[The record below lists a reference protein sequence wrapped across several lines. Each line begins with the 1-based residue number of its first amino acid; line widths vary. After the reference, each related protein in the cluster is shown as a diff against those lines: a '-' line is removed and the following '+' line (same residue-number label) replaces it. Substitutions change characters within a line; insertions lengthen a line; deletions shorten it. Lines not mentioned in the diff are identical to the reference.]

1 MSHDGGFAP
10 IAVVVQQLLLCV
22 DVSGGHQDQ
31 MRGSIDGVKLC
42 LAVAGFTVVDQSSK
56 TARFL
61 CSVHTVG
68 GQRIKIKLSR
78 QASTLEVIAPKD
90 ILFSP
95 ITTANI
101 MTPGGHFPLKR
112 LLITTPPWLGLNLK
126 NNIHLYFHT
135 QNNYCQNS
143 LTIVCWQPEETLT
156 GSIGSWRVTWCC
168 KGPTNTKS
176 FCKIPLHVF
185 SPQEKC
191 LVVQLPVIVNW
202 KITNWTKAKTMF
214 GLTSRF
220 YIGTG
225 SSTCNSRS
233 EDPER
238 TGPLSV

>member
-126 NNIHLYFHT
+126 KTTFICIFIPKIIIVKILWQLFVDSLKRHWQGVLGVGELHDAAKVPQTQSHFVKYLCTFFH
-135 QNNYCQNS
+135 
-143 LTIVCWQPEETLT
+143 P
-156 GSIGSWRVTWCC
+156 
-168 KGPTNTKS
+168 KKS
-176 FCKIPLHVF
+176 VWLCSYL
-185 SPQEKC
+185 
-191 LVVQLPVIVNW
+191 
-202 KITNWTKAKTMF
+202 
-214 GLTSRF
+214 
-220 YIGTG
+220 
-225 SSTCNSRS
+225 
-233 EDPER
+233 
-238 TGPLSV
+238 

>member
-135 QNNYCQNS
+135 QTNYCQNS
-143 LTIVCWQPEETLT
+143 LTIVC
-156 GSIGSWRVTWCC
+156 
-168 KGPTNTKS
+168 
-176 FCKIPLHVF
+176 
-185 SPQEKC
+185 
-191 LVVQLPVIVNW
+191 
-202 KITNWTKAKTMF
+202 
-214 GLTSRF
+214 
-220 YIGTG
+220 
-225 SSTCNSRS
+225 
-233 EDPER
+233 
-238 TGPLSV
+238 